1 MANPIELEN
10 VRLFDVLRNTLSGAV
25 GTVMGIAGDKLD
37 LKGEDGA
44 IMRFKHGEHFVRV
57 GDEEAVAFREAQQ
70 AKRRELALAN
80 PKKKRKAVAPSK
92 MKSRAKRS
100 ARRRG

>member
-10 VRLFDVLRNTLSGAV
+10 VRLFDVLRNGLSGEL
-25 GTVMGIAGDKLD
+25 GTVMGIVGDKLD
-37 LKGEDGA
+37 LKVKDGS
-44 IMRFKHGEHFVRV
+44 IQRFKHGEHFTRV

-70 AKRRELALAN
+70 AQRREQALAN
-80 PKKKRKAVAPSK
+80 PKKRRRFVTRAP
-92 MKSRAKRS
+92 KSRAKRS